1 MRKLSYKAACLI
13 VLSCLVAGYLASFFF
28 VRKLRP
34 REFKRELA
42 AIDSLYEAND
52 YRRAIAAYE
61 SLAARYNIQC
71 MTLFYNLG
79 NAYYKTNN
87 LGHAILYYTKAQRL
101 APRDHDV
108 NTNLRVAQMK
118 AQVTVH
124 PEEPSPRT
132 LGRKLLRLFSLFEG
146 VAASLTFRWLLTIFV
161 VLTIFFGRKR
171 RYFVR
176 SCVGLAV
183 LFYVCLGATMYKAY
197 LQKTYPQGVILEKEI
212 PLRIKPTED
221 GPTQTVL
228 SAGTAV
234 QLQRRHNGWCK
245 ISTDDG
251 DIGWIKEDTIGE
263 I

>member
-1 MRKLSYKAACLI
+1 MRKASYNTVCII
-13 VLSCLVAGYLASFFF
+13 VVSCLAAGYLASLFF
-28 VRKLRP
+28 VRRVNP
-34 REFKRELA
+34 HEFAREFF
-42 AIDSLYEAND
+42 AINSLYEKRD
-52 YRRAIAAYE
+52 YRRAIAGYE
-61 SLAARYNIQC
+61 NLAARYKIQC

-79 NAYYKTNN
+79 NAYYKTND
-87 LGHAILYYTKAQRL
+87 LGKAVLYYTKAQRL

-108 NTNLRVAQMK
+108 NTNLRVAQMR
-118 AQVTVH
+118 AGVTVH

-146 VAASLTFRWLLTIFV
+146 VAASLTFRWLLMIFV
-161 VLTIFFGRKR
+161 VVTLFFGRKR

-183 LFYVCLGATMYKAY
+183 LFYGCLGATMYKAY
-197 LQKTYPQGVILEKEI
+197 LQKTYPQGVILEKET

-228 SAGTAV
+228 RAGTAV
-234 QLQRRHNGWCK
+234 QLRRRFNGWCR
-245 ISTDDG
+245 ISSDDG
-251 DIGWIKEDTIGE
+251 DVGWIREDTLGE